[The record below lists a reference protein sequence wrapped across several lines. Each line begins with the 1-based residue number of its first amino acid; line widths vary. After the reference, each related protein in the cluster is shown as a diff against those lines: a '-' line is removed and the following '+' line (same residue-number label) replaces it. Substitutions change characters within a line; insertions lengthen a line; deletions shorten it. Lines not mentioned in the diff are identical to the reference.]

1 MIYLSGDGVAHHMHV
16 LLLQIEAGE
25 QPNQQY
31 VTIQYTVT
39 DKNSPDID
47 DKGNKQRKVQIEQGM
62 FLQGDDGV
70 WRFADYKL
78 VVVPENMA
86 KISEQEV
93 KDKFNEMDAARAE
106 AEGEA
111 VAAGADQQQA
121 AAA

>member
-1 MIYLSGDGVAHHMHV
+1 VYAVV
-16 LLLQIEAGE
+16 QIEPGE

-62 FLQGDDGV
+62 FLQGEDGV

-106 AEGEA
+106 AEGGAAA
-111 VAAGADQQQA
+111 VGGEADQQTA
-121 AAA
+121 AA